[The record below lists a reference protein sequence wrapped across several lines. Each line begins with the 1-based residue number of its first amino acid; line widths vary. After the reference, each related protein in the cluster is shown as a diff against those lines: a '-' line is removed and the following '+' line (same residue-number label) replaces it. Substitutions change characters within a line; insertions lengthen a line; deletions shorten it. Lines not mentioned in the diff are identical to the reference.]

1 MANREGRQCVFE
13 WQRPKRP
20 GQVVRHFQSNRH
32 GIVIRVEDMPTGK
45 MTVRFPD
52 TMDEETRWQTAFYE
66 TDIRCHPNRLYSLE
80 DGHQGIWWEDEEG
93 VPLYLTTEGISRIR
107 PSPKPV
113 RQSRTLRT
121 ATPGTRAG

>member
-1 MANREGRQCVFE
+1 MTGR
-13 WQRPKRP
+13 
-20 GQVVRHFQSNRH
+20 HD
-32 GIVIRVEDMPTGK
+32 IVIRVEDMPTGQ
-45 MTVRFPD
+45 MRVCFPD

-66 TDIRCHPNRLYSLE
+66 TDMCCDPNRIYGLE
-80 DGHQGIWWEDEEG
+80 GGHQGIWWEDEEG

-107 PSPKPV
+107 TSPKPV

>member
-1 MANREGRQCVFE
+1 MANREGRQCVSE
-13 WQRPKRP
+13 WKRPKRP

-66 TDIRCHPNRLYSLE
+66 TDISCDPNSLYSLK

-93 VPLYLTTEGISRIR
+93 VPLYLMTEGISVIR

-113 RQSRTLRT
+113 RKSRTLRT

>member
-1 MANREGRQCVFE
+1 M
-13 WQRPKRP
+13 
-20 GQVVRHFQSNRH
+20 
-32 GIVIRVEDMPTGK
+32 RVQDMPAGQ
-45 MTVRFPD
+45 MRVCFPD
-52 TMDEETRWQTAFYE
+52 TMDEEARRQTTFYE

-93 VPLYLTTEGISRIR
+93 VPLYLMTEGISVIR

-113 RQSRTLRT
+113 RKSRTLRT